1 MIWRTPNAVGK
12 LTRRNSESR
21 PNHVFRAA
29 SGTKVFTGDN

>member
-12 LTRRNSESR
+12 LTQDFESR
-21 PNHVFRAA
+21 PNHVFRVA